1 MNDKVS
7 DSTIF
12 TPPKRERV
20 QRKINSGGCMNS
32 KHSVRASVAAI
43 WFLIAIPLF
52 AHHGAS
58 EYDMT
63 KIVTLTATVKEL
75 QFVNPHTLLVFTAKD
90 DSGKAVEWD
99 GELPSPNLLSRRG
112 WSRSTLKPGDQ
123 VTVIGSPAKNG
134 EKGMQVKKMVFPD
147 GHQLPGTVLPPDSSK

>member
-1 MNDKVS
+1 MK
-7 DSTIF
+7 TEWI
-12 TPPKRERV
+12 TRV
-20 QRKINSGGCMNS
+20 ALT
-32 KHSVRASVAAI
+32 VTL
-43 WFLIAIPLF
+43 FLISIPLL

-75 QFVNPHTLLVFTAKD
+75 QFVNPHTLLVFSVKD
-90 DSGKAVEWD
+90 DSGKTAEWQ

-123 VTVIGSPAKNG
+123 VTVIGAPAKNG
-134 EKGMQVKKMVFPD
+134 EKGMQVKKLVFPD
-147 GHQLPGTVLPPDSSK
+147 GHELPGTVLPPDSSK

>member
-1 MNDKVS
+1 MNNGRILRFVL
-7 DSTIF
+7 TI
-12 TPPKRERV
+12 TY
-20 QRKINSGGCMNS
+20 
-32 KHSVRASVAAI
+32 
-43 WFLIAIPLF
+43 FLISIPLL

-63 KIVTLTATVKEL
+63 KIVTLNGTVKEL
-75 QFVNPHTLLVFTAKD
+75 QFVNPHSLLTFTVKD
-90 DSGKAVEWD
+90 DSGKAMEWQ

-134 EKGMQVKKMVFPD
+134 EKGMQVKKLVFPD
-147 GHQLPGTVLPPDSSK
+147 GHELPGTVLPADSSK

>member
-1 MNDKVS
+1 M
-7 DSTIF
+7 
-12 TPPKRERV
+12 
-20 QRKINSGGCMNS
+20 NSG
-32 KHSVRASVAAI
+32 RIIRVALTVTF
-43 WFLIAIPLF
+43 FLISVPLL

-75 QFVNPHTLLVFTAKD
+75 QFVNPHTLLVFNVKD
-90 DSGKAVEWD
+90 DSGKTAEWQ

-123 VTVIGSPAKNG
+123 VTVIGAPAKNG
-134 EKGMQVKKMVFPD
+134 EKGMQVKKLVFPD
-147 GHQLPGTVLPPDSSK
+147 GHELPGTVLPPDSSK